1 MARPGPGPSR
11 LTIAALLAAGA
22 CAVAGCSAILGL
34 DSGKPRP
41 DDDAAA
47 DSALGEASPEEAS
60 LPDAG
65 YDATLTDAGA
75 DAPETS
81 PLDAAQDGDA
91 PSDAPVVTSFF
102 DVVDACTP
110 DPSWCDL
117 HCGTGPDNC
126 GESRICNPEC
136 ALGYVCGADNLCACQ
151 TEPGWCTARCGD
163 TLDNCG
169 NAIDCGPCD
178 AGGDAECDPDDLDAA
193 CGSQQCGQA
202 TNSCGQLVN
211 CGPGQLTVCGS
222 STQFCLPDGGCC
234 TPDNAAACG
243 THCGAYPAINGCG
256 QATSCPA
263 TCGGSQV
270 CFNESC
276 CTPMDPCGSACAET
290 VTDNCGQSVQCS
302 CASGQE
308 CVGTTCC
315 TPSGCSGDCVD
326 SCGAASEACCVPE
339 AGPPDSSLS
348 DGPEPVDAMPAE
360 TGSPESDASDAGVG
374 GADAAPDAST
384 GGGADG
390 GTGPADGASETQ
402 SNDAASNG
410 EAASDASGASDSGAD
425 DAAGPGED

>member
-1 MARPGPGPSR
+1 V
-11 LTIAALLAAGA
+11 
-22 CAVAGCSAILGL
+22 VAGCSAILGL

-47 DSALGEASPEEAS
+47 DSALAEASPPEEAAH
-60 LPDAG
+60 PDAG

-75 DAPETS
+75 DAPEAS

-91 PSDAPVVTSFF
+91 PSDGPILSTLL
-102 DVVDACTP
+102 DVIDACTP

-136 ALGYVCGADNLCACQ
+136 ALGYVCGTGNLCACQ
-151 TEPGWCTARCGD
+151 TELGWCTARCGD

-178 AGGDAECDPDDLDAA
+178 AGGEAACDPEDMDAA

-202 TNSCGQLVN
+202 TNICGQLVN

-243 THCGAYPAINGCG
+243 THCGAYTATNGCG
-256 QATSCPA
+256 QTTSCPGS
-263 TCGGSQV
+263 CGGTLI

-276 CTPMDPCGSACAET
+276 CTPVNPCGNACGET
-290 VTDNCGQSVQCS
+290 LTDNCGQSVACA

-308 CVGTTCC
+308 CMGMTCC
-315 TPSGCSGDCVD
+315 TPSGCGGNCLD
-326 SCGAASEACCVPE
+326 SCGAESQACCVPE

-348 DGPEPVDAMPAE
+348 DGPGAVDAMPE
-360 TGSPESDASDAGVG
+360 TGSPE
-374 GADAAPDAST
+374 
-384 GGGADG
+384 
-390 GTGPADGASETQ
+390 
-402 SNDAASNG
+402 
-410 EAASDASGASDSGAD
+410 SGASDSGAGVADATPDGTTTGAGPDAGTGPADSASGTQGNDATSNDGTTSDGPPSEAAESDGGESDSGAD
-425 DAAGPGED
+425 DAGQPDED